1 MRKKHLFDFVAGF
14 DKLLH
19 AELTFDEAR
28 PKGFELAKQVGKPV
42 KMFCFNEPLSKWD
55 FIGTYQT
62 DGETMIDS
70 WGEANK
76 FDPVQNEFRRTIK

>member
-1 MRKKHLFDFVAGF
+1 
-14 DKLLH
+14 
-19 AELTFDEAR
+19 
-28 PKGFELAKQVGKPV
+28 VGKPV